1 MENNEFKFLGQ
12 KAESTTLIIGLLLIL
27 FGVFVSIIS
36 QSQSFTSFIPSI
48 LGLPLIVKCKF
59 AYRRVKKRIR
69 KKLGLKEKEENS
81 DSDDDDDDEFG
92 FGTPKRSRNKRR
104 SGLTKITPMTETDIK
119 AAKSKKKK

>member
-48 LGLPLIVKCKF
+48 LGLPLFLSGFAATLLKVKSPYLCILLLF
-59 AYRRVKKRIR
+59 LASLFLLPV
-69 KKLGLKEKEENS
+69 
-81 DSDDDDDDEFG
+81 
-92 FGTPKRSRNKRR
+92 
-104 SGLTKITPMTETDIK
+104 
-119 AAKSKKKK
+119 